1 MGKRYKCPY
10 CNERL
15 EREKLITHVE
25 DKHED
30 LIPEGQ
36 TPTQVVFNSINH
48 KTHGICVVCKKD
60 TDWNEQIGRYNR
72 LCGDPRCKE
81 KLRKEFSA
89 NMKSKYGTDNLLTDT
104 NVQERMLKNRKISS
118 VYTFTDGGKLD
129 YVGSYE
135 KKFLEFVDKV
145 MNISSK
151 DMISP
156 GPVIEYEFNGEIHH
170 WITDFYYVPGNLV
183 LDIKDGGKNPNT
195 RPMEEYREKQNAKE
209 SAIRQL
215 KKYNYLR
222 LTDNNFGQFM
232 EVLADLKS
240 MSLDITQ
247 RQLITKINEGAYFNE
262 LSAGMSTVPPVYS
275 SDACVLV
282 SADKNNDE
290 RIALS
295 SLDFNDD
302 ILIDDPIDGIKKIN
316 KKYYNANFVTKA
328 RFLYPKNESY
338 YNLLKAFKN
347 HDDCIYEG
355 IYCNLSSFDTIIT
368 EDQIYFDK
376 EFKQVANNG
385 IDQNI
390 FDLSKK
396 VEKINDVLEL
406 DITDDS
412 IGIVLPKMDL
422 DKDYEV
428 ESILKNGKQATKIK
442 QNNSVIAMFN
452 KSAKELGIEDY
463 EKIEEVCNILRKE
476 D

>member
-170 WITDFYYVPGNLV
+170 LF
-183 LDIKDGGKNPNT
+183 
-195 RPMEEYREKQNAKE
+195 
-209 SAIRQL
+209 
-215 KKYNYLR
+215 
-222 LTDNNFGQFM
+222 
-232 EVLADLKS
+232 
-240 MSLDITQ
+240 
-247 RQLITKINEGAYFNE
+247 
-262 LSAGMSTVPPVYS
+262 
-275 SDACVLV
+275 
-282 SADKNNDE
+282 
-290 RIALS
+290 
-295 SLDFNDD
+295 
-302 ILIDDPIDGIKKIN
+302 
-316 KKYYNANFVTKA
+316 
-328 RFLYPKNESY
+328 
-338 YNLLKAFKN
+338 
-347 HDDCIYEG
+347 
-355 IYCNLSSFDTIIT
+355 
-368 EDQIYFDK
+368 
-376 EFKQVANNG
+376 
-385 IDQNI
+385 
-390 FDLSKK
+390 SK
-396 VEKINDVLEL
+396 
-406 DITDDS
+406 
-412 IGIVLPKMDL
+412 
-422 DKDYEV
+422 
-428 ESILKNGKQATKIK
+428 
-442 QNNSVIAMFN
+442 
-452 KSAKELGIEDY
+452 
-463 EKIEEVCNILRKE
+463 
-476 D
+476 